1 MPRRRFSTGYCLLST
16 RSLQSHV
23 LELERLALDAGGGRG
38 DPVGDL
44 AGLGD
49 GVHEAL
55 DVLAIRAVG
64 EPLVLARLELFRGYQ
79 TPVEVEVVSGEL
91 ADVAVEA
98 RRRQAQLVAH

>member
-1 MPRRRFSTGYCLLST
+1 MRWGSRMLKREPHFWSDGRLL
-16 RSLQSHV
+16 QPHV

-44 AGLGD
+44 ARLGD

-55 DVLAIRAVG
+55 DVLAVG
-64 EPLVLARLELFRGYQ
+64 ARGQPPVLTRLELLGRNQ
-79 TPVEVEVVSGEL
+79 AAADVEVVAGEL

-98 RRRQAQLVAH
+98 RRGQAQ